1 MCHIIKESMP
11 KKPNLDK
18 TIKKVENLSNTVDII
33 MRNRL
38 IVAIFLIVDGITF
51 MLNPDTT
58 LPEMA
63 RNIIL
68 LVLLAAISVFITN
81 LASKTRDA
89 KTIAISLAIIIVSI
103 IFYIYPDII
112 SAYMQLFLA
121 LFIIY
126 DGLNNL
132 ANYFN
137 LARLSKYT
145 QAISRKYN
153 KLINKKPKKV
163 NQERKEKLKEI
174 DNNINVGLEEQ
185 KEKLVSPLKN
195 IVNKSSKF
203 SALYVIAN
211 TASIILG
218 IILLVFPGVSM
229 MVWGLIFLYTGLSN
243 LFVAIKTMN
252 LTSKLKQKKFKEI
265 LFDAKKDDSKKSN
278 KNKANNKAKNSKQKQ
293 Q

>member
-1 MCHIIKESMP
+1 MP

-18 TIKKVENLSNTVDII
+18 TVKKVENLSNTVDII

-81 LASKTRDA
+81 LASKAKDA

-126 DGLNNL
+126 DGLTNL

-137 LARLSKYT
+137 LTRLSRYT
-145 QAISRKYN
+145 QSLSEKIT
-153 KLINKKPKKV
+153 KLINRKPKNV
-163 NQERKEKLKEI
+163 NKERQEKLKEI
-174 DNNINVGLEEQ
+174 DNNINAGLEEQ
-185 KEKLVSPLKN
+185 KEKLISPLKN

-203 SALYVIAN
+203 SALYIIAN
-211 TASIILG
+211 AASITLG
-218 IILLVFPGVSM
+218 LILLIFPGVSM

-243 LFVAIKTMN
+243 LFVAIKTMD
-252 LTSKLKQKKFKEI
+252 LTNKLKQKRFKEI
-265 LFDAKKDDSKKSN
+265 IFDAKKDDQKKTTKSN
-278 KNKANNKAKNSKQKQ
+278 KTNNKSIKTTNKTQK
-293 Q
+293 

>member
-1 MCHIIKESMP
+1 MP

-185 KEKLVSPLKN
+185 KEKLISPLKN

>member
-1 MCHIIKESMP
+1 MP

-81 LASKTRDA
+81 LASKTKDA

-185 KEKLVSPLKN
+185 KEKLISPLKN

-265 LFDAKKDDSKKSN
+265 LFDAKKDDPKKSN
-278 KNKANNKAKNSKQKQ
+278 KNKANNKAKNTKQKQ

>member
-1 MCHIIKESMP
+1 MP

-18 TIKKVENLSNTVDII
+18 TVKKVENLSNTVDVI

-81 LASKTRDA
+81 LASKTKDA
-89 KTIAISLAIIIVSI
+89 KTIAISLVIIIVSI

-145 QAISRKYN
+145 QALSRKYN
-153 KLINKKPKKV
+153 KLINRKPKNV
-163 NQERKEKLKEI
+163 NKERQEKLKEI
-174 DNNINVGLEEQ
+174 DNNINMGLEEQ
-185 KEKLVSPLKN
+185 KEKLISPLKN

-203 SALYVIAN
+203 SALYIIAN
-211 TASIILG
+211 AASIILG
-218 IILLVFPGVSM
+218 LILLIFPGVSM

-243 LFVAIKTMN
+243 LFVAIKTMD
-252 LTSKLKQKKFKEI
+252 LTNKLKQKRFKEI
-265 LFDAKKDDSKKSN
+265 IFDAKKDDQKKTTKSN
-278 KNKANNKAKNSKQKQ
+278 KTNNKSIKTTNKTQK
-293 Q
+293 

>member
-1 MCHIIKESMP
+1 MP

-81 LASKTRDA
+81 LASKTKDA

-185 KEKLVSPLKN
+185 KEKLISPLKN

-265 LFDAKKDDSKKSN
+265 LFDAKKDDPKKSD
-278 KNKANNKAKNSKQKQ
+278 KNKANNKTKNSKQKQ

>member
-1 MCHIIKESMP
+1 MP

-18 TIKKVENLSNTVDII
+18 TVKKVENLSNTVDII

-81 LASKTRDA
+81 LASKAKDA

-126 DGLNNL
+126 DGLTNL

-137 LARLSKYT
+137 LTRLSRYT
-145 QAISRKYN
+145 QSLSEKIT
-153 KLINKKPKKV
+153 KLINKKPKNVSK
-163 NQERKEKLKEI
+163 ERQEKLKEI

-185 KEKLVSPLKN
+185 KEKLISPLKN

-203 SALYVIAN
+203 STLYIIAN
-211 TASIILG
+211 AASIILG
-218 IILLVFPGVSM
+218 LILLIFPGVSM

-243 LFVAIKTMN
+243 LFVAIKTMD
-252 LTSKLKQKKFKEI
+252 LTNKLKQKRFKEI
-265 LFDAKKDDSKKSN
+265 IFDAKKDDQKKTT
-278 KNKANNKAKNSKQKQ
+278 KDKQTNNKSSKTTNKTQE
-293 Q
+293 

>member
-1 MCHIIKESMP
+1 MP

-18 TIKKVENLSNTVDII
+18 TVKKVENLSNTVDII

-81 LASKTRDA
+81 LASKAKDA

-145 QAISRKYN
+145 QALSRKYN
-153 KLINKKPKKV
+153 KLINRKPKNV
-163 NQERKEKLKEI
+163 NKERQEKLKEI
-174 DNNINVGLEEQ
+174 DNNINMGLEEQ
-185 KEKLVSPLKN
+185 KEKLISPLKN

-203 SALYVIAN
+203 SALYIIAN
-211 TASIILG
+211 AASIILG
-218 IILLVFPGVSM
+218 LILLIFPGVSM

-243 LFVAIKTMN
+243 LLVAIKTMD
-252 LTSKLKQKKFKEI
+252 LTNKLKQKKFKEI
-265 LFDAKKDDSKKSN
+265 IFDAKKDGQKKTTKSKETNNKSN
-278 KNKANNKAKNSKQKQ
+278 KTTNKTQK
-293 Q
+293 